1 MRYSTIVEK
10 SEEALNLIIEK
21 AMEFDQERVID
32 GLQVRHYSVDDVLML
47 TSLVEEYHGKLRK
60 EIVALVKFSQN
71 FNSQYATDN
80 NKCFDT
86 ASRLFNR
93 LRSSIAGTKKLYKKF
108 CPLLR
113 RKGPCCNGQEQRP
126 SVFTHSMLNVHQ
138 TLLFGF
144 EGYDACAEELYHT
157 MEEFFGDLVVGLK
170 LCRDVMQQEREI
182 RGDYPRL
189 LGIYESC
196 CERVVNESRGLIQTL
211 EQYRDLTMDDVTLRK
226 SAARSMQQFV
236 CDGFHTYDKSQF
248 QMHAVMDAISKG
260 RRNGLTE
267 VESVLWNNNREFVT
281 KVRLVISRLDD
292 LEPRGMKDR
301 TTGRYKLSAKVV
313 AMLMK
318 WCGITGSGKEQQF
331 VEEYF
336 NKNYKGKYQT
346 IGSSGV
352 NSAKNKFTN
361 MEYTNF
367 CFALSEISSPDYKAK
382 PKLKIV
388 D

>member
-21 AMEFDQERVID
+21 AMEFDQERVLY
-32 GLQVRHYSVDDVLML
+32 GLEVRHYTVDDVLML

-60 EIVALVKFSQN
+60 EIVALVKFSQD

-108 CPLLR
+108 CPVLR
-113 RKGPCCNGQEQRP
+113 RKGPSCYGRVQRA
-126 SVFTHSMLNVHQ
+126 SVFTHSMLNVTQ
-138 TLLFGF
+138 TQLFGF
-144 EGYDACAEELYHT
+144 EGYDACVEELYHA
-157 MEEFFGDLVVGLK
+157 MAEFFGDLVVGLK

-211 EQYRDLTMDDVTLRK
+211 ELCRDLTMDDVTLRK

-318 WCGITGSGKEQQF
+318 WSGITGSGKEQQF

-336 NKNYKGKYQT
+336 NKNYQGKYQT

-352 NSAKNKFTN
+352 NSAKNKFTDK
-361 MEYTNF
+361 EYTNF
-367 CFALSEISSPDYKAK
+367 CFALTEISSPDYKAK